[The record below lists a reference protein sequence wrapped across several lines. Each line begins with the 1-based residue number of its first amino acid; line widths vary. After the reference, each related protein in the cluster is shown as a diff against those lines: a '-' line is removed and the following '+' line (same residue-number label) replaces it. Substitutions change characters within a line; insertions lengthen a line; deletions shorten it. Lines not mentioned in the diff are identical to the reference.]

1 MVLRHFNKVY
11 GYETLEQLSCFDP
24 HITSL
29 TNQVNCQGNNKT
41 TTSNIQV
48 CIRTQAIRLYLNTI

>member
-1 MVLRHFNKVY
+1 MGMK
-11 GYETLEQLSCFDP
+11 TLEQLSCFDP